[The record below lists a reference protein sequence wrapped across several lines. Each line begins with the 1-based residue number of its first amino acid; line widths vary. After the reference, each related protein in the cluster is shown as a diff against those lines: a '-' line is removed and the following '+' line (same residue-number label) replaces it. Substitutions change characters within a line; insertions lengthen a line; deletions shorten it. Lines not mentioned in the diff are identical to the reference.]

1 MLAPLGFSC
10 PRCLLLRRGA
20 ERWASLARQLS
31 GNSSQGTTNRGS
43 TDKDTSAKDGGKD
56 SASNSRTNAKE
67 TSARDRNSKGR
78 KRLREIEI
86 PPEPTTCCMS
96 GCANCVWLDYAQTLA
111 KLLGD
116 NDEEARQI
124 VLSKI
129 TDPNL
134 KMFLSLEL
142 RQMARQREEKA
153 AAEKA
158 AAGKPKTPPSK

>member
-20 ERWASLARQLS
+20 GRLAFGYLARQLA
-31 GNSSQGTTNRGS
+31 GSSS
-43 TDKDTSAKDGGKD
+43 KDTAASKDTASSNSTGNKDIAANNKSSRETITAKD
-56 SASNSRTNAKE
+56 
-67 TSARDRNSKGR
+67 NSKG
-78 KRLREIEI
+78 KKSIKDIEL

-116 NDEEARQI
+116 NDEAAREL

>member
-31 GNSSQGTTNRGS
+31 ASSSQDDAS
-43 TDKDTSAKDGGKD
+43 KDAAAQEAASGCGANDTKTGKETAKAKD
-56 SASNSRTNAKE
+56 RT
-67 TSARDRNSKGR
+67 SKGR
-78 KRLREIEI
+78 KRLRNIEI

-116 NDEEARQI
+116 NDEEAREI

-158 AAGKPKTPPSK
+158 AKQGKPKTPPSP

>member
-31 GNSSQGTTNRGS
+31 GSSSQDDASSKDAAAQEAASGCPPNSTTTGT
-43 TDKDTSAKDGGKD
+43 DTPKAKDK
-56 SASNSRTNAKE
+56 T
-67 TSARDRNSKGR
+67 TKGR
-78 KRLREIEI
+78 KRLRNIEI

-116 NDEEARQI
+116 NDEEAREI

-142 RQMARQREEKA
+142 RQMAKQREEKA

-158 AAGKPKTPPSK
+158 AKQGKPKKSSPPP

>member
-10 PRCLLLRRGA
+10 PRCLLLRRGG
-20 ERWASLARQLS
+20 ERWASLARQLAGS
-31 GNSSQGTTNRGS
+31 SSQDPNATSKDAT
-43 TDKDTSAKDGGKD
+43 KDTASDSTTSTQETTAKAKDK
-56 SASNSRTNAKE
+56 NT
-67 TSARDRNSKGR
+67 KGR
-78 KRLREIEI
+78 KRLRNIEI

-116 NDEEARQI
+116 NDEEAREI

-158 AAGKPKTPPSK
+158 AKQGKPKTPPSK

>member
-10 PRCLLLRRGA
+10 PRCLLLRRGG
-20 ERWASLARQLS
+20 ERWASLARLLS
-31 GNSSQGTTNRGS
+31 GNSSQGTTN
-43 TDKDTSAKDGGKD
+43 KDTAARDAARDTAKERTAKDR
-56 SASNSRTNAKE
+56 S
-67 TSARDRNSKGR
+67 SKGR
-78 KRLREIEI
+78 KRLRDIEL

-111 KLLGD
+111 KILGD
-116 NDEEARQI
+116 NDEEAREI

>member
-10 PRCLLLRRGA
+10 PRCLLLRRGG

-31 GNSSQGTTNRGS
+31 GSSSQ
-43 TDKDTSAKDGGKD
+43 DTSATNQDATKDT
-56 SASNSRTNAKE
+56 ASNGTTGTTQETTAKAKDKN
-67 TSARDRNSKGR
+67 TKGR
-78 KRLREIEI
+78 KRLRNIEI

-158 AAGKPKTPPSK
+158 AKQKQGKPKTPPSE

>member
-31 GNSSQGTTNRGS
+31 GSSSQ
-43 TDKDTSAKDGGKD
+43 DDTSSKDAAAQEAASGCPPNSTRTGNDTTKAKDK
-56 SASNSRTNAKE
+56 T
-67 TSARDRNSKGR
+67 TKGR
-78 KRLREIEI
+78 KRLRNIEI

-116 NDEEARQI
+116 NDEEAREI

-158 AAGKPKTPPSK
+158 AKQGKPKTSSPSP

>member
-31 GNSSQGTTNRGS
+31 ASSSQDDASKDAAAQEAASGCADTT
-43 TDKDTSAKDGGKD
+43 TAKDTAKAKD
-56 SASNSRTNAKE
+56 RT
-67 TSARDRNSKGR
+67 SKGR
-78 KRLREIEI
+78 KRLRNIEI

-116 NDEEARQI
+116 NDEEAREI

-158 AAGKPKTPPSK
+158 AKQGKPKTPPSP

>member
-20 ERWASLARQLS
+20 ERWASLARLLS
-31 GNSSQGTTNRGS
+31 GSSSQVTSDSKDAT
-43 TDKDTSAKDGGKD
+43 KDTATKS
-56 SASNSRTNAKE
+56 TTTVKE
-67 TSARDRNSKGR
+67 TTAKVKSSKGR
-78 KRLREIEI
+78 KRLRDIEL

-116 NDEEARQI
+116 NDEEAREI

-158 AAGKPKTPPSK
+158 KTPPKK

>member
-1 MLAPLGFSC
+1 
-10 PRCLLLRRGA
+10 
-20 ERWASLARQLS
+20 LS
-31 GNSSQGTTNRGS
+31 NFILQ
-43 TDKDTSAKDGGKD
+43 
-56 SASNSRTNAKE
+56 
-67 TSARDRNSKGR
+67 
-78 KRLREIEI
+78 I

-116 NDEEARQI
+116 NDEEAREI

-158 AAGKPKTPPSK
+158 AKQGKPKTPPSK

>member
-31 GNSSQGTTNRGS
+31 GNTSQDTTNQ
-43 TDKDTSAKDGGKD
+43 DNAGKD
-56 SASNSRTNAKE
+56 STKDTASDSNAKSKE
-67 TSARDRNSKGR
+67 ATAKAKDKNTKGR
-78 KRLREIEI
+78 KRLRNIEI

-116 NDEEARQI
+116 NDEEAREI

-142 RQMARQREEKA
+142 RQMARQREEKKA
-153 AAEKA
+153 AAEKEA
-158 AAGKPKTPPSK
+158 KKGKPKSPPSK